1 MVDDSPIVALKLQQ
15 ALHAAVAR
23 QAGRATKVKQLSGD
37 PVANHEEQ
45 QAIAHATVQ
54 RAAEGYHATHRS
66 SKPLPLPGAEHSKE
80 ATSSNSSRWR
90 LANILS
96 LSAHAHQYQQS
107 LGAMRRLSTASGL
120 EQSYVHNHTRLARMT
135 PAADASGDAAPQE
148 GAADKQ

>member
-1 MVDDSPIVALKLQQ
+1 MVDDSPVVALKLQQ

-23 QAGRATKVKQLSGD
+23 QAGRATKVRQLSVD
-37 PVANHEEQ
+37 PVAKYEER
-45 QAIAHATVQ
+45 QAAAHATVQ

-66 SKPLPLPGAEHSKE
+66 SKPLPLPGAQHEEK
-80 ATSSNSSRWR
+80 AASNSSRWR

-107 LGAMRRLSTASGL
+107 LGAVRRLSTASGL

-135 PAADASGDAAPQE
+135 PTADAPCDAASQE